1 MDGCVHESIYA
12 SIEKNGADMIFDG
25 DLSKY
30 HPADA
35 LMFLSHL
42 GLNGVLS
49 IAHDDAIITLSI
61 KEGHLL
67 DAQSSR
73 GDQKILRCLWHQGL
87 IDKARHRHVL
97 RVQAETGIPVRQ
109 ILGELN
115 FIALDAAKPYL
126 EIGVQDVLLEL
137 FLLEKG
143 TFHFTDEEVGYDE
156 AHLKFAIHPITIK
169 ISTQTD
175 EFREFEKTV
184 RSLDHPLG
192 LTPSAEQIKEPSG
205 PEQAIFKLA
214 AENTTIAQTIE
225 QAPMASYEAMKII
238 QNLLE
243 QGFLKLASDTQTA
256 PLNPSGTSLDP
267 AFLSYK
273 RSLKKLIKAEDVL
286 KKLEAML
293 SFCKDFYDGILILT
307 SKGPDI
313 VYCKLIT
320 IDSERGIRQR
330 SLNGQF
336 GKIDADPVFQAV
348 SRSGV
353 GFFGKIFPSDLLNNM
368 IDLVPDG
375 ECALIPFQS
384 RPGMSLFLYPYTS
397 RAFAGLSPHHYLELL
412 SWMVTPTDV
421 KAANTDHDEEIADQK
436 GTEESK
442 PLVAA
447 PQRPSITHAD
457 AIVQK
462 IKDLPPL
469 PSLVT
474 KALTMLSDPTI
485 DLTEVETVIGQDQA
499 LVAKLIKVS
508 NSVLYGRVQKVS
520 TLRQALARLGA
531 KIVKSLILSTATRS
545 YFLKRG
551 SGTNAWGQFLWQH
564 TVECGLAAR
573 RIAESFDDQD
583 PEEAFI
589 GGIIHDIGKL
599 AILLVYPD
607 KYKAIQKTVRTENI
621 GDIQA
626 ETNLLGCSHAEI
638 GYLLL
643 DQWKMPDTAKAS
655 ARFHHNFEDAGEYR
669 ILAAIIAY
677 GNYFSHTFGAQPQM
691 ACAEI
696 GETTNPALALNISEE
711 RQADLREAILA
722 DYARA
727 DLIG

>member
-1 MDGCVHESIYA
+1 
-12 SIEKNGADMIFDG
+12 MIFDG

-49 IAHDDAIITLSI
+49 IAHNDAIITLSM
-61 KEGHLL
+61 KEGYLL
-67 DAQSSR
+67 DAQSLR
-73 GDQKILRCLWHQGL
+73 GDQKIMRCLRQQGL

-97 RVQAETGIPVRQ
+97 RVQSETGMPVRQ

-115 FIALDAAKPYL
+115 FVALEAAKPYL
-126 EIGVQDVLLEL
+126 EMGVREVLLEL

-143 TFHFTDEEVGYDE
+143 TFHFTDEEVAYDDTD
-156 AHLKFAIHPITIK
+156 LKFAIHPIVIK
-169 ISTQTD
+169 ISVQAD

-184 RSLDHPLG
+184 RSLGQPLR
-192 LTPSAEQIKEPSG
+192 LTPSAEQAQTPSG

-214 AENTTIAQTIE
+214 AANATVAQTIK
-225 QAPMASYEAMKII
+225 QAPMASYEAMQSI

-243 QGFLKLASDTQTA
+243 RGFLKVLRDAQIPPA
-256 PLNPSGTSLDP
+256 NPTKTGFDP
-267 AFLSYK
+267 VFVSYK
-273 RSLKKLIKAEDVL
+273 RSLKKLITAEDVL

-293 SFCKDFYDGILILT
+293 SFCKEFYDGILILT
-307 SKGPDI
+307 AKGPEI

-320 IDSERGIRQR
+320 IDTERRIQQR
-330 SLNGQF
+330 SLNGKF
-336 GKIDADPVFQAV
+336 GSIEADPVFQAV

-353 GFFGKIFPSDLLNNM
+353 GFFGKVFPSALLNNI
-368 IDLVPDG
+368 IDPAQDG
-375 ECALIPFQS
+375 ECALIPVHS
-384 RPGMSLFLYPYTS
+384 RPGMSLFLYPYTAK
-397 RAFAGLSPHHYLELL
+397 AFAGLSPHHYLELL
-412 SWMVTPTDV
+412 SWMVTPAGATKGIAEND
-421 KAANTDHDEEIADQK
+421 AAVGAQSI
-436 GTEESK
+436 TEESK
-442 PLVAA
+442 PAGE
-447 PQRPSITHAD
+447 PHFSTPKRPSITHAD

-474 KALTMLSDPTI
+474 KALAMLSDPAM
-485 DLTEVETVIGQDQA
+485 DLAEVETVIGQDQA

-531 KIVKSLILSTATRS
+531 RIVKSLVLSASTRS
-545 YFLKRG
+545 YFLKRSNG
-551 SGTNAWGQFLWQH
+551 ASAWGQFLWQH

-573 RIAESFDDQD
+573 RIAELFDDQD

-599 AILLVYPD
+599 AILLVYPE
-607 KYKAIQKTVRTENI
+607 KYKGIQKIIRTESMAE
-621 GDIQA
+621 IQA
-626 ETNLLGCSHAEI
+626 ETDVLGCSHEEI

-643 DQWKMPDTAKAS
+643 DQWKMPDTAKAC

-669 ILAAIIAY
+669 TLAAIIAY
-677 GNYFSHTFGAQPQM
+677 GDYCSHTFGAHPHM
-691 ACAEI
+691 AGAAAGTLCV
-696 GETTNPALALNISEE
+696 NPSEALNISEE
-711 RQADLREAILA
+711 READLKEVILA
-722 DYARA
+722 DYGSA
-727 DLIG
+727 DLLG